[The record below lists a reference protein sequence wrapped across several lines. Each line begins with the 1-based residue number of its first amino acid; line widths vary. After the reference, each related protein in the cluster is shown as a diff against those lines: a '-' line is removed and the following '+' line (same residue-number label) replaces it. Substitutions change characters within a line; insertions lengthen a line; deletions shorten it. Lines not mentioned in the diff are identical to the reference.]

1 MTDIVVPSSV
11 TDIDWGAF
19 ENCSSLKSVKIESG
33 TITIDARAFVGC
45 HSLEEIYVA
54 ASVTAIDLSAFENC
68 VAVKKVTLPRKF
80 EKEVEEIFDN
90 NSSDVAENAERKKI
104 TFAFI

>member
-1 MTDIVVPSSV
+1 MLV
-11 TDIDWGAF
+11 F
-19 ENCSSLKSVKIESG
+19 EKRKIESG
-33 TITIDARAFVGC
+33 TITIDARAFAGC
-45 HSLEEIYVA
+45 HSLEEIYIA
-54 ASVTAIDLSAFENC
+54 ASVTAIDLSSFENC

-90 NSSDVAENAERKKI
+90 NSSDVAANAERKKI